1 MRDEK
6 KLQRMACEFVRQITA
21 LECTCTR
28 HDMEQHRVLDAGAH
42 DGRQSARTQQYLQN
56 GTAGI
61 FEESNDSKHTD
72 DL

>member
-1 MRDEK
+1 
-6 KLQRMACEFVRQITA
+6 
-21 LECTCTR
+21 
-28 HDMEQHRVLDAGAH
+28 MEQHRVLDAGAH
-42 DGRQSARTQQYLQN
+42 DGRQSVRTQQYLQN